1 MAEKYNTPKTPTPG
15 KEESQVL
22 TAKYT
27 PIPEIAAGMIGM
39 AQVIEQDARKQTG
52 ITNDE
57 IMKQLVGSVFITFGQ
72 SITGEL
78 YNESPN

>member
-39 AQVIEQDARKQTG
+39 ASNRTRCEEANWDNQRRDYEATRWECIHNLWPVNNR
-52 ITNDE
+52 
-57 IMKQLVGSVFITFGQ
+57 
-72 SITGEL
+72 
-78 YNESPN
+78 